1 MEKNNENLV
10 KFFKK
15 VNKMRIKIKKA
26 ENPMDS
32 YEEFKDSETDENI
45 IRKGMSQYEDLVVT
59 LKRLKNKKSK
69 ILEDIKGSMSKNKTE
84 YKPQKK
90 EEKKIINNNDDK
102 NIIYTKIE
110 DDKEENQPKETKKPK
125 KERKDSSPKAQNTK
139 TKKTKKIKKE
149 ENNNSKPN
157 NEEIKYE
164 KTSKKKDNNKKVDI
178 DIIKEE
184 ENDNEDEYNNT
195 NDKTNII
202 DVKSKITPQ
211 IKSELHYSNE
221 EFAELE
227 IKKGPKIKIIWNYI
241 PPKSNDD
248 EEKIHFKIYL
258 FTEGRYMFH
267 WGLLYSNSGHE
278 WHRPPRE
285 SYPPNSK
292 EFEKALQ
299 TEWPSGNERYFEF
312 TFPRGK
318 PNSNN
323 YVSGLVY
330 DIYNPVKN
338 TWNNNFQRDFTI
350 RFRTKYS
357 QKEITNENI
366 FTNNKNLV
374 VPNFILD
381 VIKSEAGTHSWTLM
395 HRYEKCLDIID
406 SYSQK
411 FDNENWIWILIW
423 LRYSFLR
430 QLTWQ
435 RNYNT
440 RPILLGQALNR
451 LSDELITNYIEC
463 LKTEGNF
470 NNLIESKLLIVRNIL
485 CFLGKGT
492 GNGQEIR
499 DEILK
504 ILQRNKIHACFYEE
518 WHQKLHNNS
527 TPDDIIICEA
537 LINFLKNKGDL
548 KIYWKTLNDGGITK
562 ERMAKYERA
571 IRHEPEYRDNLN
583 ILDFENYLKIL
594 KSVHA
599 STDLF
604 MSFESCRNYIGRTGI
619 SIMEQIIQNKDDNNC
634 NGVIKQIQRVT
645 ELRAILQ
652 QVIYFYLDNNTILRE
667 VLFLDLSLEVYV
679 RQLVE
684 KIIHIKIE
692 YKSYIEEI
700 SYILKNIKISY
711 CNFSEF
717 NLCYEDWTKIVEK
730 LTNDNSLEAALKVK
744 SVISRLNRVL
754 SSVIDYYNI
763 YYDDKAKYF
772 GEECKCDKFSVDLFS
787 EELIRGSVF
796 FALSMLL
803 KKIEPIIRKNANLGD
818 WLIIS
823 RGKENLVYGKLIHV
837 KNLHE
842 VQFHKYEQDTV
853 LVCENVSG
861 DEEVPIN
868 CVCLMIIK
876 SENYPDVLAHVS
888 VRARNLNIPFV
899 VCFNENKADNILK
912 YLDKNIEVKLENQE
926 VIISLSENTGKR
938 GKSEKKNILPNKIKF
953 IDDGNNK
960 YQKIFLEL
968 NEFDEKNIGAK
979 SKNTKKVYNKI
990 TNCPWL
996 KYPESFAIPFNV
1008 EEYFLSLE
1016 ENKNIKEQINKLI
1029 QKVEKTDNENDI
1041 INILN
1046 QCKELTLKINF
1057 INNSETEQLKER
1069 LLNFG
1074 VKDKDFQKA
1083 FKAIKSVWAS
1093 KFNERVYISTKKIG
1107 MQLKKIKMSVLCQKI
1122 IPAEYA
1128 YVIHTKN
1135 PTNNNPDEVFAE
1147 VVVGMGETLVGAYE
1161 GQSFSF
1167 VYNKK
1172 KGNYEIKSFPN
1183 KGISLRN
1190 KGFIFRSDSNM
1201 EDLEGFSG
1209 AGLFDSVP
1217 MVKDKKVEMMYYN
1230 DRIFKDKKFVENM
1243 IKKISKLGIEVEK
1256 MFNEPQDIEGVFYK
1270 EEFYIVQTRPQV

>member
-1 MEKNNENLV
+1 MM
-10 KFFKK
+10 KK
-15 VNKMRIKIKKA
+15 KQKIKKK
-26 ENPMDS
+26 E
-32 YEEFKDSETDENI
+32 
-45 IRKGMSQYEDLVVT
+45 
-59 LKRLKNKKSK
+59 KKSK
-69 ILEDIKGSMSKNKTE
+69 EKKE
-84 YKPQKK
+84 K
-90 EEKKIINNNDDK
+90 EEKKDENKNENKEISPISENKKVIKKKK
-102 NIIYTKIE
+102 NIKDKSSVKPENKKIV
-110 DDKEENQPKETKKPK
+110 
-125 KERKDSSPKAQNTK
+125 
-139 TKKTKKIKKE
+139 TKKTR
-149 ENNNSKPN
+149 
-157 NEEIKYE
+157 
-164 KTSKKKDNNKKVDI
+164 KTSYQR
-178 DIIKEE
+178 E
-184 ENDNEDEYNNT
+184 ENDEKKTENKKTRKTSYQKAQKNEILYDLEDEKDE
-195 NDKTNII
+195 NDNQNKKI
-202 DVKSKITPQ
+202 DIKSRITPQ

-227 IKKGPKIKIIWNYI
+227 VKKGPKIKIIWNYI
-241 PPKSNDD
+241 APNSNND

-258 FTEGRYMFH
+258 YTEGRYMFH
-267 WGLLYSNSGHE
+267 WGLLHSNSGHD
-278 WHRPPRE
+278 WHLPPRDCF
-285 SYPPNSK
+285 PPNSR
-292 EFEKALQ
+292 EVDNKACQ
-299 TEWPSGNERYFEF
+299 TEWPQGHERFIEF
-312 TFPRGK
+312 TFKRGN
-318 PNSNN
+318 PNSND

-330 DIYNPVKN
+330 VIYNPVKN
-338 TWNNNFQRDFTI
+338 TWNKNFQRDFTI
-350 RFRTKYS
+350 RFRTKYP
-357 QKEITNENI
+357 QKEKINE
-366 FTNNKNLV
+366 TVMTHNKSLII
-374 VPNFILD
+374 PNFMID
-381 VIKSEAGTHSWTLM
+381 AIKCEAGSHSWTLM

-406 SYSQK
+406 SYSQN

-430 QLTWQ
+430 QLAWQ

-451 LSDELITNYIEC
+451 LSDELITNYIDC
-463 LKTEGNF
+463 LKNEANF
-470 NNLIESKLLIVRNIL
+470 KNLIESKLIIIRNIL

-504 ILQRNKIHACFYEE
+504 ILERNKIHACFYEE

-527 TPDDIIICEA
+527 TPDDIVICEA
-537 LINFLKNKGDL
+537 LINFLQSKGDMKL
-548 KIYWKTLNDGGITK
+548 YWKTLNEGGITK

-583 ILDFENYLKIL
+583 IADFENYLKIL

-619 SIMEQIIQNKDDNNC
+619 NLMEEIIRRKDENNC
-634 NGVIKQIQRVT
+634 QQVIAQIKRVT
-645 ELRAILQ
+645 ELRDILQ
-652 QVIYFYLDNNTILRE
+652 QVIIFFMDSNTILRE

-684 KIIHIKIE
+684 KIIHIKLD
-692 YKSYIEEI
+692 YKMYIEEI
-700 SYILKNIKISY
+700 TYILKNIQVSY
-711 CNFSEF
+711 FNFTEF
-717 NLCYEDWTKIVEK
+717 NLCYEDWKNIVQK
-730 LTNDNSLEAALKVK
+730 LVNDNSLEASLKVK

-787 EELIRGSVF
+787 EELIRGSTF

-803 KKIEPIIRKNANLGD
+803 KKIEPIIRKNSNLGD

-842 VQFHKYEQDTV
+842 VQFHKYEQNTI
-853 LVCENVSG
+853 LICENVSG

-868 CVCLMIIK
+868 CVCLIIIK

-899 VCFNENKADNILK
+899 VCFNENKAENILK
-912 YLDKNIEVKLENQE
+912 NLDKNVEVKLENQE
-926 VIISLSENTGKR
+926 VITTLSENKGKQNN
-938 GKSEKKNILPNKIKF
+938 SNNDNTIPNKIKF
-953 IDDGNNK
+953 VDNGNEYK
-960 YQKIFLEL
+960 KIFLEL
-968 NEFDEKNIGAK
+968 DEFDEKSVGAK
-979 SKNTKKVYNKI
+979 SKNTKIVCGKI
-990 TNCPWL
+990 PNCSWL

-1016 ENKNIKEQINKLI
+1016 QNKDIREKINKLI
-1029 QKVEKTDNENDI
+1029 QKIEGINNEKDI
-1041 INILN
+1041 TELLN
-1046 QCKELTLKINF
+1046 KCKELTLEINY
-1057 INNSETEQLKER
+1057 IKNDETEKLKNR
-1069 LLNFG
+1069 IIKFG
-1074 VKDKDFQKA
+1074 VKPSDFIKA

-1093 KFNERVYISTKKIG
+1093 KFNERVYISTKKTG
-1107 MQLKKIKMSVLCQKI
+1107 FGLKNIRMSVLCQKI

-1135 PTNNNPDEVFAE
+1135 PTNNNSNEIFAE
-1147 VVVGMGETLVGAYE
+1147 VVVGMGETLVGAYD

-1172 KGNYEIKSFPN
+1172 NGNYEIKSFPN
-1183 KGISLRN
+1183 KGISLKN
-1190 KGFIFRSDSNM
+1190 NGFIFRSDSNM

-1230 DRIFKDKKFVENM
+1230 DRIFKDKKFVDKM

-1256 MFNEPQDIEGVFYK
+1256 MFKEPQDIEGVFYNGDL
-1270 EEFYIVQTRPQV
+1270 YIVQTRPQV

>member
-1 MEKNNENLV
+1 MIKNGNEKE
-10 KFFKK
+10 KDKK
-15 VNKMRIKIKKA
+15 DSVSPKTKNKKIKKVKKITKKK
-26 ENPMDS
+26 
-32 YEEFKDSETDENI
+32 EEE
-45 IRKGMSQYEDLVVT
+45 
-59 LKRLKNKKSK
+59 
-69 ILEDIKGSMSKNKTE
+69 
-84 YKPQKK
+84 K
-90 EEKKIINNNDDK
+90 EEKKEK
-102 NIIYTKIE
+102 KE
-110 DDKEENQPKETKKPK
+110 KEEEP
-125 KERKDSSPKAQNTK
+125 
-139 TKKTKKIKKE
+139 IE
-149 ENNNSKPN
+149 EEKN
-157 NEEIKYE
+157 KYGIRTHE
-164 KTSKKKDNNKKVDI
+164 V
-178 DIIKEE
+178 IKEE
-184 ENDNEDEYNNT
+184 DNEDDDNENTLDT
-195 NDKTNII
+195 NDKNSDTKENII
-202 DVKSKITPQ
+202 DIQSKISPQ

-241 PPKSNDD
+241 PPKSDND
-248 EEKIHFKIYL
+248 EEKMHFKIYL
-258 FTEGRYMFH
+258 LTDGRYAFH
-267 WGLLYSNSGHE
+267 WGLLYSNTRHE
-278 WHRPPRE
+278 WHRPPKGG
-285 SYPPNSK
+285 YPPYSK
-292 EFEKALQ
+292 EFDKAVQ
-299 TEWPSGNERYFEF
+299 TEWPSGNDRFIEF

-318 PNSNN
+318 PNSDS

-338 TWNNNFQRDFTI
+338 NWNNNFQRDFTI

-357 QKEITNENI
+357 QKEITNQNI
-366 FTNNKNLV
+366 NINNKTLT
-374 VPNFILD
+374 VPDFIID
-381 VIKSEAGTHSWTLM
+381 VIKTEAGTHSWTLM

-451 LSDELITNYIEC
+451 LSDELITNFIEC

-470 NNLIESKLLIVRNIL
+470 KNLIESKLVIIRNIL

-527 TPDDIIICEA
+527 TPDDIVICEA

-583 ILDFENYLKIL
+583 IADFENYLKIL

-604 MSFESCRNYIGRTGI
+604 MSFESCRNFIGKTGI
-619 SIMEQIIQNKDDNNC
+619 NLMEQVIQNKDDNNV

-645 ELRAILQ
+645 DLRNILQ

-684 KIIHIKIE
+684 KIIHIKID

-700 SYILKNIKISY
+700 TYILHNIKISY
-711 CNFSEF
+711 CNFTEF
-717 NLCYEDWTKIVEK
+717 NLCYEDWVNIVQK
-730 LTNDNSLEAALKVK
+730 LVNDNSIEATLKVK

-787 EELIRGSVF
+787 EELIRGSIF

-823 RGKENLVYGKLIHV
+823 RGKDNLVYGKLIHV

-842 VQFHKYEQDTV
+842 VQFHTYEQDTV

-899 VCFNENKADNILK
+899 VCFNENKADVILNRIN
-912 YLDKNIEVKLENQE
+912 KNIEVKLENQE
-926 VIISLSENTGKR
+926 VFISESENKSKKGKNDLN
-938 GKSEKKNILPNKIKF
+938 SQILPNKIKF
-953 IDDGNNK
+953 IDDGNNEYK
-960 YQKIFLEL
+960 KIFLDL
-968 NEFDEKNIGAK
+968 NEFDENSVGAK

-990 TNCPWL
+990 SNCPWL

-1016 ENKNIKEQINKLI
+1016 QNNNIKDKIDEMIKN
-1029 QKVEKTDNENDI
+1029 VEKTDNEVDI

-1046 QCKELTLKINF
+1046 QCKDLTMKIKYV
-1057 INNSETEQLKER
+1057 NNSETSQLKER

-1074 VKDKDFQKA
+1074 VKDSDFQKA

-1107 MQLKKIKMSVLCQKI
+1107 IHLNNIKMSVLCQKI

-1135 PTNNNPDEVFAE
+1135 PTNNNPDELFAE
-1147 VVVGMGETLVGAYE
+1147 VVAGMGETLVGAYD

-1172 KGNYEIKSFPN
+1172 NGKYEIKSFPN
-1183 KGISLRN
+1183 KSVSLKN
-1190 KGFIFRSDSNM
+1190 KGYIFRSDSNM

-1209 AGLFDSVP
+1209 AGLFDSIP
-1217 MVKDKKVEMMYYN
+1217 MVKDKIVEMIYYT
-1230 DRIFKDKKFVENM
+1230 DRIFKDKKFVDNM

>member
-1 MEKNNENLV
+1 
-10 KFFKK
+10 
-15 VNKMRIKIKKA
+15 
-26 ENPMDS
+26 
-32 YEEFKDSETDENI
+32 
-45 IRKGMSQYEDLVVT
+45 
-59 LKRLKNKKSK
+59 
-69 ILEDIKGSMSKNKTE
+69 
-84 YKPQKK
+84 
-90 EEKKIINNNDDK
+90 
-102 NIIYTKIE
+102 
-110 DDKEENQPKETKKPK
+110 
-125 KERKDSSPKAQNTK
+125 
-139 TKKTKKIKKE
+139 
-149 ENNNSKPN
+149 
-157 NEEIKYE
+157 
-164 KTSKKKDNNKKVDI
+164 
-178 DIIKEE
+178 
-184 ENDNEDEYNNT
+184 
-195 NDKTNII
+195 
-202 DVKSKITPQ
+202 
-211 IKSELHYSNE
+211 
-221 EFAELE
+221 
-227 IKKGPKIKIIWNYI
+227 
-241 PPKSNDD
+241 
-248 EEKIHFKIYL
+248 
-258 FTEGRYMFH
+258 MFH
-267 WGLLYSNSGHE
+267 WGLLYANSGHE
-278 WHRPPRE
+278 WHRPPKE

-292 EFEKALQ
+292 ECDKALQ
-299 TEWPSGNERYFEF
+299 TEWPQGGERFIEF

-318 PNSNN
+318 QDSNS

-350 RFRTKYS
+350 RFRTKYP
-357 QKEITNENI
+357 QKEKQNEKI
-366 FTNNKNLV
+366 LTNNKTLI
-374 VPNFILD
+374 VPNFIMD
-381 VIKSEAGTHSWTLM
+381 AIKCEAGNHSWTLM

-406 SYSQK
+406 SYSQN

-430 QLTWQ
+430 QLAWQ

-451 LSDELITNYIEC
+451 LSDELITNYIDC
-463 LKTEGNF
+463 LRNEGNF
-470 NNLIESKLLIVRNIL
+470 KNLIQSKLIIIRNIL

-504 ILQRNKIHACFYEE
+504 ILQRNRMHACFYEE

-527 TPDDIIICEA
+527 TPDDIVICEA
-537 LINFLKNKGDL
+537 LINFLRNKGDL

-583 ILDFENYLKIL
+583 IADFENYLKIL

-604 MSFESCRNYIGRTGI
+604 MSFESCRNYIGRSGI
-619 SIMEQIIQNKDDNNC
+619 SIMEQIIQKKDDNNC
-634 NGVIKQIQRVT
+634 NEVIAQIKRVT
-645 ELRAILQ
+645 ELRDILQ
-652 QVIYFYLDNNTILRE
+652 QVIYFYIDNNTILRE

-684 KIIHIKIE
+684 KIIHIKLE
-692 YKSYIEEI
+692 YKMYIEEI
-700 SYILKNIKISY
+700 SYILKNIQISY
-711 CNFSEF
+711 FNFTEF
-717 NLCYEDWTKIVEK
+717 NLCYEDWKNIVQK
-730 LTNDNSLEAALKVK
+730 LINDNSLEASLKVK

-772 GEECKCDKFSVDLFS
+772 GEQCKCDKFSVDLFS
-787 EELIRGSVF
+787 EELIRGSIF

-842 VQFHKYEQDTV
+842 VQFHTYEQDTI
-853 LVCENVSG
+853 LTCENVSG

-899 VCFNENKADNILK
+899 VCFNENKAENILK
-912 YLDKNIEVKLENQE
+912 FLEKNVEIKLENQE
-926 VIISLSENTGKR
+926 VITSLSDNKGKR
-938 GKSEKKNILPNKIKF
+938 NKNGSNDNNILPSKIKY
-953 IDDGNNK
+953 IDEGNNNYK
-960 YQKIFLEL
+960 KIFLEL
-968 NEFDEKNIGAK
+968 KEFDENSVGAK
-979 SKNTKKVYNKI
+979 SKNTKRVYGKI
-990 TNCPWL
+990 QNCPWL

-1016 ENKNIKEQINKLI
+1016 QNKDIKDQIDNLI
-1029 QKVEKTDNENDI
+1029 QNIEKTENESDI
-1041 INILN
+1041 TNLLN
-1046 QCKELTLKINF
+1046 QCKELTMKINY
-1057 INNSETEQLKER
+1057 INNSETEKLKNR
-1069 LLNFG
+1069 IIKFG
-1074 VKDKDFQKA
+1074 VKETDFKKA

-1093 KFNERVYISTKKIG
+1093 KFNERVYISTKKTG
-1107 MQLKKIKMSVLCQKI
+1107 FGLKNIKMSVLCQKI

-1135 PTNNNPDEVFAE
+1135 PTNNNSDEVFAE
-1147 VVVGMGETLVGAYE
+1147 AVVGMGETLVGAYD

-1172 KGNYEIKSFPN
+1172 NGKSEIKSFPN

-1217 MVKDKKVEMMYYN
+1217 MVKDKKVEMTYYN
-1230 DRIFKDKKFVENM
+1230 DRIFKDRKFVDNM

-1256 MFNEPQDIEGVFYK
+1256 MFNEPQDIEGVFYNGD
-1270 EEFYIVQTRPQV
+1270 FYIVQTRPQV

>member
-1 MEKNNENLV
+1 
-10 KFFKK
+10 
-15 VNKMRIKIKKA
+15 
-26 ENPMDS
+26 
-32 YEEFKDSETDENI
+32 
-45 IRKGMSQYEDLVVT
+45 
-59 LKRLKNKKSK
+59 
-69 ILEDIKGSMSKNKTE
+69 
-84 YKPQKK
+84 
-90 EEKKIINNNDDK
+90 
-102 NIIYTKIE
+102 
-110 DDKEENQPKETKKPK
+110 
-125 KERKDSSPKAQNTK
+125 
-139 TKKTKKIKKE
+139 
-149 ENNNSKPN
+149 
-157 NEEIKYE
+157 
-164 KTSKKKDNNKKVDI
+164 
-178 DIIKEE
+178 
-184 ENDNEDEYNNT
+184 
-195 NDKTNII
+195 
-202 DVKSKITPQ
+202 
-211 IKSELHYSNE
+211 
-221 EFAELE
+221 
-227 IKKGPKIKIIWNYI
+227 
-241 PPKSNDD
+241 
-248 EEKIHFKIYL
+248 
-258 FTEGRYMFH
+258 
-267 WGLLYSNSGHE
+267 
-278 WHRPPRE
+278 
-285 SYPPNSK
+285 
-292 EFEKALQ
+292 
-299 TEWPSGNERYFEF
+299 
-312 TFPRGK
+312 
-318 PNSNN
+318 
-323 YVSGLVY
+323 
-330 DIYNPVKN
+330 
-338 TWNNNFQRDFTI
+338 
-350 RFRTKYS
+350 
-357 QKEITNENI
+357 
-366 FTNNKNLV
+366 
-374 VPNFILD
+374 
-381 VIKSEAGTHSWTLM
+381 
-395 HRYEKCLDIID
+395 
-406 SYSQK
+406 
-411 FDNENWIWILIW
+411 
-423 LRYSFLR
+423 
-430 QLTWQ
+430 
-435 RNYNT
+435 
-440 RPILLGQALNR
+440 
-451 LSDELITNYIEC
+451 
-463 LKTEGNF
+463 
-470 NNLIESKLLIVRNIL
+470 
-485 CFLGKGT
+485 
-492 GNGQEIR
+492 
-499 DEILK
+499 
-504 ILQRNKIHACFYEE
+504 
-518 WHQKLHNNS
+518 
-527 TPDDIIICEA
+527 
-537 LINFLKNKGDL
+537 
-548 KIYWKTLNDGGITK
+548 
-562 ERMAKYERA
+562 
-571 IRHEPEYRDNLN
+571 
-583 ILDFENYLKIL
+583 
-594 KSVHA
+594 
-599 STDLF
+599 

-619 SIMEQIIQNKDDNNC
+619 NIMEQIIQNKDDNNC
-634 NGVIKQIQRVT
+634 NEVIKQIQRVT
-645 ELRAILQ
+645 ELRTILQ

-730 LTNDNSLEAALKVK
+730 LTNDNSHEAALKVK

-754 SSVIDYYNI
+754 SSVIDYYNT

-787 EELIRGSVF
+787 EELIRGSIF

-803 KKIEPIIRKNANLGD
+803 KKIEPIIRKKANLGD

-912 YLDKNIEVKLENQE
+912 NLDKNIEVKLENQE

-960 YQKIFLEL
+960 YKKIFLEL

-990 TNCPWL
+990 SNCPWL

-1029 QKVEKTDNENDI
+1029 QRVEKTDNENDI

-1135 PTNNNPDEVFAE
+1135 PTNNNQDEVFAE

-1172 KGNYEIKSFPN
+1172 KGNYEIKSFLN